1 MNILIEKIRRYCILH
16 LAMICLSG
24 LLMLIYVCSIPALDM
39 AVGARPAGMGNSFVA
54 VADDANCTYWNP
66 AGLGVLKDK
75 EITLMHSPLYAMS
88 EMALLGNPGMSQQF
102 LSYAHPIPGY
112 GTAGINITR
121 INFGDILW
129 TGENKEIHGILSAKQ
144 TILTLCYG
152 KRLTPG
158 VTMGAGIKRVRFE
171 LGEVMNSSWTL
182 DVGGLIS
189 LGDNSTL
196 GFCFRN
202 INEAS
207 IDATGG
213 EKNAILTSTISVGLD
228 YKLSPEVRMD
238 IGLNNRIL
246 NAGFEYWT
254 ANTLAIRFGLQED
267 IFNPKQMPKLSG
279 GIGIKYN
286 LWQLD
291 YAYVLHRELSD
302 VHYVSLTMKIKPRG
316 EILQTF

>member
-1 MNILIEKIRRYCILH
+1 
-16 LAMICLSG
+16 
-24 LLMLIYVCSIPALDM
+24 MLIHIRAIPALDM

-54 VADDANCTYWNP
+54 VADDVNSTYWNP

-75 EITLMHSPLYAMS
+75 EITLMHSPLYAIS
-88 EMALLGNPGMSQQF
+88 EMTLPGNSGMSQQF

-112 GTAGINITR
+112 GTAGVNITR

-129 TGENKEIHGILSAKQ
+129 TGENKDIRGILSVKQ

-152 KRLTPG
+152 KRLTPK
-158 VTMGAGIKRVRFE
+158 VAMGAGIKNARFE
-171 LGEVMNSSWTL
+171 LGDAMNSSWTL

-202 INEAS
+202 VNVAS
-207 IDATGG
+207 TDAPEG
-213 EKNAILTSTISVGLD
+213 EKNAILTSTISAGLD
-228 YKLSPEVRMD
+228 YKLSPETRVD

-246 NAGFEYWT
+246 NAGLEYWT

-267 IFNPKQMPKLSG
+267 LFNPKHMPKLSG

-291 YAYVLHRELSD
+291 YAYLIDSSGLGDTRNRFS
-302 VHYVSLTMKIKPRG
+302 VSVR
-316 EILQTF
+316 F